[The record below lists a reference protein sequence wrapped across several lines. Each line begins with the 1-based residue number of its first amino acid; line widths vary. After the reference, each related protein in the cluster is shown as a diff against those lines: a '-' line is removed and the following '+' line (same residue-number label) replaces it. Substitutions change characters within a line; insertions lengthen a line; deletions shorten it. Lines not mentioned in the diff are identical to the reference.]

1 MRYELLAEVGVRD
14 IAGYN
19 AAFDRGDLATTDDP
33 DPMTGKGYERLP
45 YILVVVDELN
55 DLMMVAARDVEAS
68 ICRIAQMARA
78 VGIHLVIATQRPSVD
93 VITGVIKANIPSR
106 LAFSVTSLADS
117 RVILDQAGRR
127 EADRSGRHAA
137 RQRVV
142 EPAPAHPGRVG
153 RRGVRPQ
160 GRRALAAAASRSP
173 SYVDGIAGDDAAG
186 GRAGAEVD
194 DDDELLAEAM
204 ELVVR
209 SGLGSTSML
218 QRKLRVGFSRA
229 GRLMDL
235 MERKG
240 VVGPSEGSKARAV
253 LMTVEEFEELEQR
266 GLTSR
271 ARVRG
276 SRTMEARGRRPRSA
290 LATVWILVACA
301 AIGTGIGLVVRHV
314 RSDDGSGPKPIRVRP
329 ARPGPHSA
337 AGLWLFGATTV
348 RLDPTTLS
356 DPRDV
361 GFQGFGAVLGGEGT
375 VNLYDPTTGRL
386 GVIDAT
392 RNELAGR
399 TNVPVQSGVS
409 AEVAP
414 VLADAARRALAGDRA
429 RPADPRRA
437 RDRDDDRGHA
447 AHRRRVGGRG
457 GRSTRGDR
465 DAVVADDEAAWAVYE
480 LGVTGNPALP
490 AAVRVADDGTVTAR
504 AAVPDRVDGNRF
516 EPQAVALG
524 DGMLWIVGRTAV
536 VGLDPATLAVRGS
549 FTVQDGTPVDLHGA
563 AVAGGLLWSYDA
575 QSGALLGI
583 GPDVGRV
590 RQRVVLAGGAQTRF
604 RAPATVLGGGDVL
617 WVRARVGSPNM
628 LEQLITRVDAQTG
641 DVTGRFTAPP
651 QLEVGEIAVSRVAAG
666 GE

>member
-1 MRYELLAEVGVRD
+1 
-14 IAGYN
+14 
-19 AAFDRGDLATTDDP
+19 
-33 DPMTGKGYERLP
+33 
-45 YILVVVDELN
+45 
-55 DLMMVAARDVEAS
+55 
-68 ICRIAQMARA
+68 
-78 VGIHLVIATQRPSVD
+78 
-93 VITGVIKANIPSR
+93 
-106 LAFSVTSLADS
+106 
-117 RVILDQAGRR
+117 
-127 EADRSGRHAA
+127 
-137 RQRVV
+137 
-142 EPAPAHPGRVG
+142 
-153 RRGVRPQ
+153 
-160 GRRALAAAASRSP
+160 
-173 SYVDGIAGDDAAG
+173 
-186 GRAGAEVD
+186 
-194 DDDELLAEAM
+194 
-204 ELVVR
+204 
-209 SGLGSTSML
+209 
-218 QRKLRVGFSRA
+218 
-229 GRLMDL
+229 
-235 MERKG
+235 
-240 VVGPSEGSKARAV
+240 
-253 LMTVEEFEELEQR
+253 
-266 GLTSR
+266 
-271 ARVRG
+271 
-276 SRTMEARGRRPRSA
+276 MEARGRRPRSA

-414 VLADAARRALAGDRA
+414 VLAEQRGALWLVTGPGRLTRDELATGTTTEVTLPTDVVSEAAAGGP
-429 RPADPRRA
+429 PAA
-437 RDRDDDRGHA
+437 TA
-447 AHRRRVGGRG
+447 
-457 GRSTRGDR
+457 TR
-465 DAVVADDEAAWAVYE
+465 VVADDEAAWAVYD

-536 VGLDPATLAVRGS
+536 VGLDPATLAVRAT

-575 QSGALLGI
+575 QGGALLGI
-583 GPDVGRV
+583 GPDAGRV
-590 RQRVVLAGGAQTRF
+590 RQRVVLTGGAQTQF
-604 RAPATVLGGGDVL
+604 RALATVVGGGDVI
-617 WVRARVGSPNM
+617 WVRVRVGSPNT

>member
-1 MRYELLAEVGVRD
+1 
-14 IAGYN
+14 
-19 AAFDRGDLATTDDP
+19 
-33 DPMTGKGYERLP
+33 
-45 YILVVVDELN
+45 
-55 DLMMVAARDVEAS
+55 
-68 ICRIAQMARA
+68 
-78 VGIHLVIATQRPSVD
+78 
-93 VITGVIKANIPSR
+93 
-106 LAFSVTSLADS
+106 
-117 RVILDQAGRR
+117 
-127 EADRSGRHAA
+127 
-137 RQRVV
+137 
-142 EPAPAHPGRVG
+142 
-153 RRGVRPQ
+153 
-160 GRRALAAAASRSP
+160 
-173 SYVDGIAGDDAAG
+173 
-186 GRAGAEVD
+186 
-194 DDDELLAEAM
+194 
-204 ELVVR
+204 
-209 SGLGSTSML
+209 
-218 QRKLRVGFSRA
+218 
-229 GRLMDL
+229 
-235 MERKG
+235 
-240 VVGPSEGSKARAV
+240 
-253 LMTVEEFEELEQR
+253 
-266 GLTSR
+266 
-271 ARVRG
+271 
-276 SRTMEARGRRPRSA
+276 MEARGRRPRSA

-414 VLADAARRALAGDRA
+414 VLAEQRGALWLVTGPGRLTRDELATGTTTEVTLPTDVVSEAAAGGP
-429 RPADPRRA
+429 PAA
-437 RDRDDDRGHA
+437 TA
-447 AHRRRVGGRG
+447 
-457 GRSTRGDR
+457 TR
-465 DAVVADDEAAWAVYE
+465 VVADDEAAWAVYE

-583 GPDVGRV
+583 GPDAGRV
-590 RQRVVLAGGAQTRF
+590 RQRVVLTGGAQTQF

-617 WVRARVGSPNM
+617 WVRARVGSPNT

-651 QLEVGEIAVSRVAAG
+651 QLEVGEIAVSRAAAG